1 MSPELVG
8 AFERQWPD
16 VSKRLEGLLASK
28 NVPAC
33 KRDDV
38 VQETGL
44 RLFGMWEKV
53 DRARPV
59 WPLVVTI
66 ALNLLRD
73 EARRNPEREVLGT
86 VPDMPTINDVEHEG
100 LARIE
105 FERVQLAL
113 AQLSPSHRNVLLDEI
128 VPHAEVPKEARNA
141 TKMMRLRARRAL
153 TTLLETAVLRAGY
166 VTFKIRKSLGLNDS
180 LLPMK
185 LGPGESGAASAGA
198 LALAALLFG
207 TMQAQPPSVAHAS
220 EKPNA
225 ATTAPGSISSTLIG
239 TDAGQLHADLTDA
252 VKTMRARAL
261 DQRKADDR
269 NAHKRSNR
277 DGDGKGRNK
286 NKTGTDWPA
295 PPPSENSPI
304 EIPLPIG
311 EGYAGGSVGAGS
323 VGAIVGEK
331 EGSSTPACIAGI
343 EPGSLGCGTEAPDK
357 ISVEAGA
364 RVEANGEEYGAEV
377 DEEIDPSDVT

>member
-8 AFERQWPD
+8 AFEKQWPE

-28 NVPAC
+28 NVPVC

-105 FERVQLAL
+105 FERVQQAL

-128 VPHAEVPKEARNA
+128 TPHAEVPKEARNA
-141 TKMMRLRARRAL
+141 HKMMRLRARRAL
-153 TTLLETAVLRAGY
+153 TTLLETAVLRAGLAG
-166 VTFKIRKSLGLNDS
+166 FKIRKSLGLNDP

-185 LGPGESGAASAGA
+185 IGPGESGAASAAA

-220 EKPNA
+220 EKPD
-225 ATTAPGSISSTLIG
+225 ATTTVPGSISSTVGG
-239 TDAGQLHADLTDA
+239 TSTAELHADLTDA
-252 VKTMRARAL
+252 VKEMRARAL
-261 DQRKADDR
+261 SNRKADAR
-269 NAHKRSNR
+269 ANKRSDNNFKKGNNGR
-277 DGDGKGRNK
+277 RSGKG
-286 NKTGTDWPA
+286 WPA
-295 PPPSENSPI
+295 PPPSDGSPV
-304 EIPLPIG
+304 EVPLPIG
-311 EGYAGGSVGAGS
+311 EAYAGGGVGAGS
-323 VGAIVGEK
+323 LGAVVGNK
-331 EGSSTPACIAGI
+331 EGSSAPACVAGI

-357 ISVEAGA
+357 VTVQAGA
-364 RVEANGEEYGAEV
+364 RVEAGGEEVGAEV
-377 DEEIDPSDVT
+377 DEEVDPNDVT

>member
-8 AFERQWPD
+8 AFEKQWPE
-16 VSKRLEGLLASK
+16 VSKRLTGLLASK

-73 EARRNPEREVLGT
+73 EARKNPEREVLGT
-86 VPDMPTINDVEHEG
+86 VPDIPTIHDVEHEG
-100 LARIE
+100 LARLE
-105 FERVQLAL
+105 LERVQHAL
-113 AQLSPSHRNVLLDEI
+113 AQLSPSHRSVLLDEI

-153 TTLLETAVLRAGY
+153 TTLLETAVLRAGLAG
-166 VTFKIRKSLGLNDS
+166 FKIRKSLGLNDP
-180 LLPMK
+180 LLPLK
-185 LGPGESGAASAGA
+185 LGPGESGAASAAA

-220 EKPNA
+220 ESPNPIA
-225 ATTAPGSISSTLIG
+225 APGSIVTLTESG
-239 TDAGQLHADLTDA
+239 TTASELHADLTDA
-252 VKTMRARAL
+252 VKTMRARSL
-261 DQRKADDR
+261 
-269 NAHKRSNR
+269 
-277 DGDGKGRNK
+277 GDGKDRDGAHDRAKRSADRRGGNK
-286 NKTGTDWPA
+286 KNPGNGWPA
-295 PPPSENSPI
+295 PPPSESSPI

-311 EGYAGGSVGAGS
+311 EAYAGGGVGAGP
-323 VGAIVGEK
+323 VGAVLGEK

-343 EPGSLGCGTEAPDK
+343 EPGSLGCGTAAPEK
-357 ISVEAGA
+357 VTVEAGA
-364 RVEANGEEYGAEV
+364 KVEANGEEVGAEV
-377 DEEIDPSDVT
+377 DEEVDPNDVT

>member
-1 MSPELVG
+1 MAG
-8 AFERQWPD
+8 CIQAAR
-16 VSKRLEGLLASK
+16 GLLASK

-38 VQETGL
+38 VQDTGL

-86 VPDMPTINDVEHEG
+86 VPDMPTVNDVEHEG

-105 FERVQLAL
+105 FERVQQAL

-128 VPHAEVPKEARNA
+128 TPHAEVPKEARNA

-153 TTLLETAVLRAGY
+153 TTLLETAVLRAGLAG
-166 VTFKIRKSLGLNDS
+166 FKIRRSLGLNDP

-185 LGPGESGAASAGA
+185 IGSGESGAASAAA
-198 LALAALLFG
+198 LAIAALLFG
-207 TMQAQPPSVAHAS
+207 SMQAQPPSVAHAS
-220 EKPNA
+220 EKPNST
-225 ATTAPGSISSTLIG
+225 TTAPGSISSTVG
-239 TDAGQLHADLTDA
+239 GVDAAELHSDLTDA
-252 VKTMRARAL
+252 VKRMRARAL
-261 DQRKADDR
+261 SDRKVDGRA
-269 NAHKRSNR
+269 AHKRSNKSNDR
-277 DGDGKGRNK
+277 NGNKGRKSGN
-286 NKTGTDWPA
+286 DWPA
-295 PPPSENSPI
+295 PPPSDGSPF

-311 EGYAGGSVGAGS
+311 EAYAGGGVGAGS
-323 VGAIVGEK
+323 VGAVVGNK
-331 EGSSTPACIAGI
+331 EGSSAPGVRCRHRAGL
-343 EPGSLGCGTEAPDK
+343 P
-357 ISVEAGA
+357 
-364 RVEANGEEYGAEV
+364 RVRNRSSRQGHGQGRSAVSKPVAKR
-377 DEEIDPSDVT
+377 